1 MIVVVDFADDF
12 VGDDGVVVV
21 AQRITVLH
29 RSLLEFSVFRLICF
43 ASNNFFPPGF
53 DQVVIVVV
61 VVVVV
66 VVFVVL
72 VVDVALVGCCYC
84 RR

>member
-1 MIVVVDFADDF
+1 M
-12 VGDDGVVVV
+12 
-21 AQRITVLH
+21 
-29 RSLLEFSVFRLICF
+29 ICF
-43 ASNNFFPPGF
+43 VSNNFFPPGF